1 MNLDALREIAFSRL
15 LQVAQGEESAD
26 LLTTDELEAL
36 SPAERELSFQMAARR
51 LAFQLLYLR
60 DADKLAD
67 DASVREAL
75 TRVEGLGPLA
85 ASRVEQIVSV
95 AYTERAKADDE
106 FALLAP
112 EWPTHRL
119 AAVDRAILRL
129 AHHELALGQTPGRVV
144 VNEAVELAKFYST
157 EKSPS
162 FINGLLD
169 RILNRATEQ
178 A

>member
-1 MNLDALREIAFSRL
+1 MNLDALRDIAFSRM
-15 LQVAQGEESAD
+15 LQLSDGEENAELFTTAD
-26 LLTTDELEAL
+26 LEQL
-36 SPAERELSFQMAARR
+36 SPGERELAFQMAARR

-67 DASVREAL
+67 EASVKDAL
-75 TRVEGLGPLA
+75 KHVEGLGPIAGERIAEIVHGAFDAREA
-85 ASRVEQIVSV
+85 AD
-95 AYTERAKADDE
+95 KE
-106 FALLAP
+106 FAELAP

-129 AHHELALGQTPGRVV
+129 AHHELALKQTPGRVV
-144 VNEAVELAKFYST
+144 VNEAVELAKHYST

-169 RILNRATEQ
+169 KVLNRDGGRA
-178 A
+178 